1 MFKTMKLIKLAR
13 NGESESSLC
22 TCTGFMNKIIRLERR
37 SRGLPKGTPARQQAV
52 DNMVQAMR
60 QGLREFGARWVQ
72 QFAKPVNYTE
82 PLQRSFA
89 DSHCFVMLRIDELD
103 KVADDLHDWAKVLP
117 TIFEGGTF
125 KVNEGRS
132 PGQKHSGLKEESL
145 SQGGLSVSR

>member
-1 MFKTMKLIKLAR
+1 
-13 NGESESSLC
+13 
-22 TCTGFMNKIIRLERR
+22 
-37 SRGLPKGTPARQQAV
+37 
-52 DNMVQAMR
+52 
-60 QGLREFGARWVQ
+60 
-72 QFAKPVNYTE
+72 
-82 PLQRSFA
+82 
-89 DSHCFVMLRIDELD
+89 MLRIDELD